1 MHRTISQLPRRP
13 REGNSARR
21 LAVVRAIRTTGT
33 LLGDTRAKLA
43 LGLHRKTEGSVAA
56 SQYKPAIPNPV
67 LDVSQVTGS
76 GTAARQHQHPL
87 SMQPLKGFRDIADEQ
102 QTKGHI
108 DGAAVRMGTRV
119 VLVLEVR
126 RGSVE
131 EARNEVAEIKGRGIA
146 PSVIGWLGE

>member
-1 MHRTISQLPRRP
+1 VALGNRHDETRHTQKAAGATRSVLVGHRQEVGRIRGPMFWCLSTSERVTLGKCVMKLAVANGANLDRRCDEVHRTITQLPRRP

-67 LDVSQVTGS
+67 L
-76 GTAARQHQHPL
+76 
-87 SMQPLKGFRDIADEQ
+87 M
-102 QTKGHI
+102 
-108 DGAAVRMGTRV
+108 
-119 VLVLEVR
+119 
-126 RGSVE
+126 
-131 EARNEVAEIKGRGIA
+131 
-146 PSVIGWLGE
+146 